1 VNVDDIAAAEA
12 PTRVNGLRSVATPNS
27 TVDRVTDEIRRA
39 VLNGTLPA
47 ASTFSIADLSTQL
60 GVSHIP
66 VRESLRRLEAQGLVT
81 LRPGRSAMINP
92 IDREEL
98 RSIYRLR
105 QDIEP
110 GIAGRACPMLTPED
124 LQEAERLLKEYVEGD
139 HDADTLW
146 KVHRQFHLALM
157 RPAMTPWDLRILD
170 QLWHASDRYTRVVFA
185 TYQLDTSERERREV
199 AHRVVLDSAR
209 SRSAVEAKQ
218 ALSEHLA
225 ENELACLEWIAA
237 LSTTS

>member
-1 VNVDDIAAAEA
+1 MTLDKDAADSPAR
-12 PTRVNGLRSVATPNS
+12 TSGLRSIATPNS

-39 VLNGTLPA
+39 VLNGTLA
-47 ASTFSIADLSTQL
+47 AGSTFSIADLSTKL

-81 LRPGRSAMINP
+81 LRPGRSAMISP

-110 GIAGRACPMLTPED
+110 GIAGRACPMLTPD
-124 LQEAERLLKEYVEGD
+124 DIQEAERLLKSYIEGD

-157 RPAMTPWDLRILD
+157 RPALTPWDLRILD

-185 TYQLDTSERERREV
+185 QYHLDAADLEHREV
-199 AHRVVLDSAR
+199 AHRMVLDSAR
-209 SRSAVEAKQ
+209 SQSALEAKQ
-218 ALSEHLA
+218 ALSAHLA
-225 ENELACLEWIAA
+225 ENELACLEWIATLA
-237 LSTTS
+237 ATS